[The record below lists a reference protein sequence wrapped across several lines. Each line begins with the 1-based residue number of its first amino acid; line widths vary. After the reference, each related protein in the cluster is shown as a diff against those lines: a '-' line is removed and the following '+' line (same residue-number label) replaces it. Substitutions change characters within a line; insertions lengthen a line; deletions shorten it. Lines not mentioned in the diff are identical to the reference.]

1 MLARIQREKKGTW
14 HIKSIL
20 PHIIH
25 SDKEL
30 DERTPTIPPKRE
42 TARGLY
48 SPTDRLSPAVRFW
61 AQTAVPGPQAVNGE
75 DSQSFSV

>member
-1 MLARIQREKKGTW
+1 MLARIQRGKKGTW

-30 DERTPTIPPKRE
+30 DERTPTIPPKRDVSWSLL
-42 TARGLY
+42 THRPVVSG
-48 SPTDRLSPAVRFW
+48 
-61 AQTAVPGPQAVNGE
+61 GE
-75 DSQSFSV
+75 VLGADGGAGATGG